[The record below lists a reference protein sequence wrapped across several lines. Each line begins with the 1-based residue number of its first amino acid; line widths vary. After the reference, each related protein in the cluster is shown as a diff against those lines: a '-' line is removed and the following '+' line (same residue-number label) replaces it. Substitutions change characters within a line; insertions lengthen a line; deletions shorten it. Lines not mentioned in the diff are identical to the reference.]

1 MTQTGEAAPRRS
13 ILIDC
18 DPGLDDAAAILMAL
32 GAADRLDLK
41 AVTTVAGNVGL
52 EAVTANAR
60 GLLALAG
67 RGDVPVFA
75 GCPRPLIAGD
85 LDAAHVHGSDG
96 IGGVALPASDA
107 PVEAEHAVSALVR
120 LARAAPPEGLTLV
133 PIGPLTNI
141 ACALVQAP
149 DIARRIDRIV
159 LMGGVALGAGNVTP
173 AAEFNFATDPHAAR
187 IVLES
192 GLPIVVMGLDVTRQ
206 AVLTE
211 ARIARLAALGTPPAA
226 ALAAMLSAYRG
237 RTGKAVLHDPCTI
250 AYLLAPGL
258 FEGRTLA
265 ATVETASPLSMG
277 RLVADWN
284 GVTDAPQRATI
295 MTGLDAEGFYDLLT
309 DCVGRL

>member
-1 MTQTGEAAPRRS
+1 MHAPAETAARRP

-52 EAVTANAR
+52 QAVTANAR

-67 RGDVPVFA
+67 RDDAPVFA
-75 GCPRPLIAGD
+75 GCPRPLIGGD
-85 LDAAHVHGSDG
+85 LDAAHVHGADG
-96 IGGVALPASDA
+96 IGGVALPVSGA
-107 PVEAEHAVSALVR
+107 PVEAEHAVSALIR
-120 LARAAPPEGLTLV
+120 LARAAPAGGLTLV

-149 DIARRIDRIV
+149 DIVGRIERIV

-187 IVLES
+187 IVMES
-192 GLPIVVMGLDVTRQ
+192 GAPIVVMGLDVTRQ

-211 ARIARLAALGTPPAA
+211 ARIARLAALGTRPAA

-237 RTGKAVLHDPCTI
+237 RAGKAVLHDPCTI
-250 AYLLAPGL
+250 AYLLAPTL
-258 FEGRTLA
+258 FEGRTVA
-265 ATVETASPLSMG
+265 ATVETGSPLSLG

-284 GVTDAPQRATI
+284 GVTDAPKNATI
-295 MTGLDAEGFYDLLT
+295 MTGLDAEGFYDLLI
-309 DCVGRL
+309 DCIRRL